1 MSPFTFSTLLVII
14 LFTATALLVIY
25 IFRKFPDS
33 SATVNVNEGG
43 ATTTETPAANPW
55 FLSLLKRLTFN
66 VKGVIAGIVVMML
79 VESLLLYLFYDKNNN
94 VYLAFLASQ
103 SKLAE
108 ENALYQKQVNHMA
121 ATITDLKDKLPWK
134 ISFTITKCYKGE
146 GIEFSEA
153 EYNQLFTLSDI
164 AVSPYMY
171 KPAPGQRMV
180 IAEINEESL
189 KEVDWTCSLI
199 SKQFGTRVFYKTDS
213 AVKLNTT
220 DKTISIGPIRLNTAV
235 QNNAD
240 YKYANPKMK
249 DRSKPLQQPDVAI
262 SQTLFSN

>member
-1 MSPFTFSTLLVII
+1 MLPFAFSTLLVTI

-33 SATVNVNEGG
+33 TATVNVNEGG
-43 ATTTETPAANPW
+43 GTTTEAPATNTW
-55 FLSLLKRLTFN
+55 LLSLLKRLTFN

-94 VYLAFLASQ
+94 VYNEFLATQ
-103 SKLAE
+103 SKLSE
-108 ENALYQKQVNHMA
+108 QNASYKEQVSHLT
-121 ATITDLKDKLPWK
+121 ATVADLKGKLPWK
-134 ISFTITKCYKGE
+134 ISFTITKCYKSE
-146 GIEFSEA
+146 GIEFNEA
-153 EYNQLFTLSDI
+153 EYNQLFSPSDI

-235 QNNAD
+235 QNNDD
-240 YKYANPKMK
+240 YKYSSPRMK
-249 DRSKPLQQPDVAI
+249 VRSKPLQQPDGAI
-262 SQTLFSN
+262 TQTSFN

>member
-1 MSPFTFSTLLVII
+1 MSPFAFSTLLVII
-14 LFTATALLVIY
+14 LFTTTALLVIY

-33 SATVNVNEGG
+33 TATVNVNEGG
-43 ATTTETPAANPW
+43 GTTTEASAVNTW
-55 FLSLLKRLTFN
+55 LLSLLKRLTFN

-79 VESLLLYLFYDKNNN
+79 VESVLLYLFYDKNNN
-94 VYLAFLASQ
+94 VYTEFLASQ
-103 SKLAE
+103 SKLAG
-108 ENALYQKQVNHMA
+108 ENAIYKEQVSHLT
-121 ATITDLKDKLPWK
+121 ATVADLKGKQPWK

-146 GIEFSEA
+146 GIEFNEA
-153 EYNQLFTLSDI
+153 EYNQLFSLSDI

-220 DKTISIGPIRLNTAV
+220 EKTISIGPIHLNTSL

-240 YKYANPKMK
+240 YKYSNPKMK
-249 DRSKPLQQPDVAI
+249 DRSKPLQQPDGAI
-262 SQTLFSN
+262 SQTSFN